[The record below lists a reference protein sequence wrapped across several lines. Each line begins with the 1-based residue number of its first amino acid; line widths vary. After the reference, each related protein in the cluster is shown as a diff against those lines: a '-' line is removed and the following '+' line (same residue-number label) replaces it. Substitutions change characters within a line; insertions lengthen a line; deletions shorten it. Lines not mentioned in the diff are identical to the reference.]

1 MVGIKSKINQSPGSI
16 TTSKRWAP
24 LTTIWVSL
32 QHFNF
37 RQEAGGGFAKVSP
50 IHLKI
55 KHSGDHSLTTLL
67 GHSKTPLL
75 WRLILFDSEPK
86 AWFSDVT
93 ITCSTS
99 QGQLFERSKCS
110 DYNCLCGS
118 HSNCHSSGQQPAE
131 GINS

>member
-1 MVGIKSKINQSPGSI
+1 MLI
-16 TTSKRWAP
+16 
-24 LTTIWVSL
+24 
-32 QHFNF
+32 FM
-37 RQEAGGGFAKVSP
+37 GGGTGVLAKVAS

-55 KHSGDHSLTTLL
+55 KHSGDRSLTTLL

-93 ITCSTS
+93 ITCSAS
-99 QGQLFERSKCS
+99 WGQLFERSKCS
-110 DYNCLCGS
+110 GYNCLCGS